1 MGPLVLR
8 HLGCV
13 SACANMR
20 VHSLLLLA
28 CAWHMLHA
36 VRCGHRGRAPAMPMA
51 SDYRRKLDRDWSDRQ
66 HMYVTRTP
74 HKLHGLRRS
83 RDGKAHSAQ
92 LQRTPDGL
100 AHRHARHDHRNRT
113 AAHRLLPGDAEE
125 LDTRARV
132 QPQPASS
139 RMGRRESQFVNGLPT
154 AAATAQL
161 TALPTVSADRT
172 AAALTLRHS
181 AHAGGRTEC
190 GTFTSAE
197 PTRATCLGTD
207 TCLGTRAPVQ
217 HGNAVGAHGPR
228 VLTVRRTGCTAW
240 LVHCGLVALVAV
252 ASTAYAER
260 TVRC

>member
-1 MGPLVLR
+1 MGPPVLR

-28 CAWHMLHA
+28 CACHMLHA

-139 RMGRRESQFVNGLPT
+139 RKVGSRESQLIVNGRAAAVTSQPT
-154 AAATAQL
+154 ADCI
-161 TALPTVSADRT
+161 DR
-172 AAALTLRHS
+172 LHRCSTLRHS

>member
-139 RMGRRESQFVNGLPT
+139 RKGRRGSQAVKFT
-154 AAATAQL
+154 AYRAAAVTSQ
-161 TALPTVSADRT
+161 SADCIDR
-172 AAALTLRHS
+172 RHRCS
-181 AHAGGRTEC
+181 TH
-190 GTFTSAE
+190 
-197 PTRATCLGTD
+197 
-207 TCLGTRAPVQ
+207 
-217 HGNAVGAHGPR
+217 
-228 VLTVRRTGCTAW
+228 
-240 LVHCGLVALVAV
+240 
-252 ASTAYAER
+252 ASTFGARRRADGVWYAHE
-260 TVRC
+260 C